1 METFVNYTTITYLF
15 PKMIQTH
22 KNLKKPYTL
31 QYSLTSYEKLIVTF
45 LHLFLTY
52 NSCKKIIVHIYTCFI
67 YKNTTT
73 NIWWKDIKIR
83 VLGDLG
89 FFTFLLTIYQESK
102 FFFILLAAQHMY
114 LQQFS
119 MTLESNKFQ
128 KSPMHKNA
136 QDCTFSS
143 KYCFTIKISRTF
155 EEKMGDFLH

>member
-22 KNLKKPYTL
+22 KNLKKLYTL
-31 QYSLTSYEKLIVTF
+31 QYSLTSYEKLICTF

-52 NSCKKIIVHIYTCFI
+52 NSCKKIIVHIYICFI

-83 VLGDLG
+83 VLI
-89 FFTFLLTIYQESK
+89 FLPSYLPFIRNQS

-155 EEKMGDFLH
+155 EEKMGYFLH

>member
-15 PKMIQTH
+15 PKIIQTH
-22 KNLKKPYTL
+22 KNEKKNLCITIS
-31 QYSLTSYEKLIVTF
+31 SLVSRKESSFIFTFVLFTKTRPQIFGGRTSKLEFQETWVFFTF
-45 LHLFLTY
+45 LP
-52 NSCKKIIVHIYTCFI
+52 
-67 YKNTTT
+67 
-73 NIWWKDIKIR
+73 
-83 VLGDLG
+83 
-89 FFTFLLTIYQESK
+89 FLLTIYQESK

-155 EEKMGDFLH
+155 EEKMGYFLH